1 VIDRGAESETSTPSS
16 SLGKPYTSSLL
27 CIIIFIWVSKTE
39 TGVRDVRWRLHQCM
53 SLQYLSNYRG

>member
-27 CIIIFIWVSKTE
+27 CTIIFIWVSKTE
-39 TGVRDVRWRLHQCM
+39 TGVRDVR
-53 SLQYLSNYRG
+53 